1 MHETF
6 TKKSKSC
13 SLAGFSFPAL
23 KYLGLW
29 VFFFFFPLSLV
40 KVSKKELV
48 LGMKE
53 NGRRLRLQR

>member
-1 MHETF
+1 MRETF

-13 SLAGFSFPAL
+13 SLTGSFFPAL

-29 VFFFFFPLSLV
+29 FFVFFFPLSLV

-53 NGRRLRLQR
+53 NGRRLRLRR

>member
-13 SLAGFSFPAL
+13 SLAGSFFPAL
-23 KYLGLW
+23 KYLGLLGFG
-29 VFFFFFPLSLV
+29 FFFLLSLV
-40 KVSKKELV
+40 KVSKIELV